1 MIRMTSVL
9 ALSLFAAVSAQ
20 DAVDMVQHKT
30 MWSIRTYSDMAIG
43 VHTGGPDAG
52 KAVDALKLTVL
63 RRIPKSM
70 IMGDVADSERGIE
83 EAPSRYT
90 CSTRE
95 TLAARSSAKG
105 LDGAFDAR
113 GRCTQFRFAYL
124 FLTLRERYPDAQ
136 WYIILDSDAWFDVD
150 GTHEMLESSD
160 NNRPW
165 LMGNPPSGNGP
176 WAFHN
181 TAVWGPL
188 LIFNRA
194 LSERLDAS
202 TLMGC
207 TSYWNFA
214 SDVFDWPLPMK
225 FMAHKCMVGHPE
237 CWERGEAKS
246 VFDECQRVLN
256 ATCGHE
262 PATAFEACTRK
273 LQEDPTNK
281 RCKFEHVH
289 PEYPMPMYYDL
300 PNWDDDHGDDHF
312 FSFCTLTAA
321 GGTVIAQPRFLW
333 REPHLEYLKK
343 GKINEVCETDALSY
357 HRVNPEMMMQLD
369 EVKQSCGPK
378 HALKRAWSA
387 PGAKYWERFWVKSI
401 DTDEVYAK
409 KWYCMDMNNSRMD
422 DLFDRECMCDKIALG
437 EDASPCRKS
446 SLP

>member
-1 MIRMTSVL
+1 MNFVL
-9 ALSLFAAVSAQ
+9 ALSLLAVVSAQ

-30 MWSIRTYSDMAIG
+30 MTSIRTYSDMAIG

-52 KAVDALKLTVL
+52 KAVDALKATVL

-95 TLAARSSAKG
+95 TLAARSSADG

-136 WYIILDSDAWFDVD
+136 WYIILDSDSWFDVD
-150 GTHEMLESSD
+150 GTHEMVESFD
-160 NNRPW
+160 NNLPW
-165 LMGNPPSGNGP
+165 LMGIPPFDGK
-176 WAFHN
+176 WLYLH

-194 LSERLDAS
+194 LSERLDPS

-207 TSYWNFA
+207 TSFWNFA

-225 FMAHKCMVGHPE
+225 FMEQKCKGGDPE
-237 CWERGEAKS
+237 CWKRGEAKT

-256 ATCGHE
+256 ATCGDE

-273 LQEDPTNK
+273 MQEDPTNK

-289 PEYPMPMYYDL
+289 PEYAMPMYLNL
-300 PNWDDDHGDDHF
+300 PMWDNDHGDDHF

-321 GGTVIAQPRFLW
+321 GGTLIAQPRFLW
-333 REPHLEYLKK
+333 RAPHLEFLKQ
-343 GKINEVCETDALSY
+343 GKTNEVCRTDALSY
-357 HRVNPEMMMQLD
+357 HKLKPEMIMELD
-369 EVKQSCGPK
+369 EVKQSCAPN
-378 HALKRAWSA
+378 LELEPAWKD
-387 PGAKYWERFWVKSI
+387 PGATYWERLWVKSNKS
-401 DTDEVYAK
+401 DEAYAEEQLE
-409 KWYCMDMNNSRMD
+409 NESS
-422 DLFDRECMCDKIALG
+422 G
-437 EDASPCRKS
+437 EYTSSYRKGIF
-446 SLP
+446 P